1 MRIVMNTKGWGMKKT
16 AWMIGATMAFVSL
29 GSIAAQAQSYYSQQ
43 SRQNREYKSLQQ
55 STHRA
60 FGTTRSSSRTYTQP
74 STPSYSSK
82 SRSYR

>member
-1 MRIVMNTKGWGMKKT
+1 MRIVMKKKGWGMKKT

-55 STHRA
+55 STQRA
-60 FGTTRSSSRTYTQP
+60 FGTTGSSSRTYNRP
-74 STPSYSSK
+74 STPTYSNR